1 MNKKYRIE
9 PINNKHD
16 LNVGD
21 LVVHYLDISTK
32 LVDPIRCKDDAYFG
46 FIEGKEIIGVVL
58 KPVDRD
64 YVDSLIEI
72 QWLGNSNEHSPVCSA
87 VNLFRFIPGT
97 YTLED

>member
-1 MNKKYRIE
+1 MNKTYRIE

-16 LNVGD
+16 LSVGD

-32 LVDPIRCKDDAYFG
+32 LVDPVRCKDDAYFG

-58 KPVDRD
+58 KPTDRG
-64 YVDSLIEI
+64 YASLIEI

-87 VNLFRFIPGT
+87 SNLLRFIPGT

>member
-1 MNKKYRIE
+1 MNKTYRIE
-9 PINNKHD
+9 PINSKHD
-16 LNVGD
+16 LKVGD

-32 LVDPIRCKDDAYFG
+32 LLPGLEYRVHFR
-46 FIEGKEIIGVVL
+46 EGKEIIGVVL
-58 KPVDRD
+58 KPADRG

-87 VNLFRFIPGT
+87 SNLLRFIPGT